1 MACPENNERNQT
13 EGQAYPVSLYLQ
25 RQHHRT
31 ELSGQTE
38 VRVECFE
45 EEKKKHPSKSQVAS
59 VPNSLQLKTDRKRR
73 PLVCTP
79 AKAHPGPL
87 RHLSRYTNI

>member
-1 MACPENNERNQT
+1 MCLSGWSDVMACPENNERNQT

-45 EEKKKHPSKSQVAS
+45 EEKKNTQAKVKLPVSPTAS
-59 VPNSLQLKTDRKRR
+59 NLRQIEN
-73 PLVCTP
+73 
-79 AKAHPGPL
+79 AAH
-87 RHLSRYTNI
+87 